1 MEDNI
6 VSDETKMFLMMSAE
20 LAEPADEPVA
30 ESPVAEPIA
39 APVAEAPKE
48 PETDEEMEKYLEKFS
63 SVKQSIAEYRQKIG
77 DIRHA
82 QHDQHRIELLTDS
95 LVDSVLLL
103 ENMFSLLVDMNNV
116 LGATD

>member
-20 LAEPADEPVA
+20 LAEPVV
-30 ESPVAEPIA
+30 ESVAEPIA
-39 APVAEAPKE
+39 EPIVAPIVEAAKE

-63 SVKQSIAEYRQKIG
+63 SVKQSIAEYRKKIG
-77 DIRHA
+77 DIHHA
-82 QHDQHRIELLTDS
+82 HHDQHRIELLTDS